1 MTVKSTGTIIAAG
14 VKAMLVAEL
23 TTVDK
28 LKLQLRQA
36 QMAKRDMPEL
46 ANQFQV
52 IIDNLKLQL
61 EETA

>member
-1 MTVKSTGTIIAAG
+1 MKTTGTIIAAG

-36 QMAKRDMPEL
+36 QMANRDMPEF

-61 EETA
+61 EETV

>member
-1 MTVKSTGTIIAAG
+1 MKTTGTIIAAG

-46 ANQFQV
+46 ANQFQP

>member
-1 MTVKSTGTIIAAG
+1 MKTTGTILSAG
-14 VKAMLVAEL
+14 VKAMLAAEL